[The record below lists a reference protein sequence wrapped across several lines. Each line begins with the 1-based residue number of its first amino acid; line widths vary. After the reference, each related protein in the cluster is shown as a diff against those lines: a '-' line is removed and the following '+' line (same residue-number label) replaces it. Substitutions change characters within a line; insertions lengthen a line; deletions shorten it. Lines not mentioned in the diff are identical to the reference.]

1 MRNVNN
7 YDLIKE
13 VKFEY
18 YKIYYLIKELFEE
31 GFESIITI
39 VECFYDIGIQ
49 VKNSLL
55 WDLEI
60 MKKVIRKV

>member
-13 VKFEY
+13 IKFEY
-18 YKIYYLIKELFEE
+18 YKIYYLIREISEE
-31 GFESIITI
+31 GLESIII
-39 VECFYDIGIQ
+39 IFECFYDIGIQ

-60 MKKVIRKV
+60 MKKIIKKV

>member
-7 YDLIKE
+7 YDLIK
-13 VKFEY
+13 KIKIEY
-18 YKIYYLIKELFEE
+18 YKIYYLIKEIFEE
-31 GFESIITI
+31 GLESIII
-39 VECFYDIGIQ
+39 IFECFYDIGIQ

-60 MKKVIRKV
+60 MKKIIKKV